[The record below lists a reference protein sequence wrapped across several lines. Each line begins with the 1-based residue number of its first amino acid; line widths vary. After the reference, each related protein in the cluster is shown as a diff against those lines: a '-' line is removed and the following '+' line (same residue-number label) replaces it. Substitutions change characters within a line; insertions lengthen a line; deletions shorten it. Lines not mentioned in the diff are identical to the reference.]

1 MRLVHEPQTL
11 LFDEPGNALDLA
23 GQVELRNEM
32 QELARAGLG
41 IVLVT
46 HHVSEII
53 PEMERVVLLQRGHVA
68 ADGPKEEVLTSEQL
82 SSLFG
87 VPVRLFQDDGYFYVH
102 A

>member
-1 MRLVHEPQTL
+1 
-11 LFDEPGNALDLA
+11 
-23 GQVELRNEM
+23 M

-68 ADGPKEEVLTSEQL
+68 ADGPKRASAHQRAAILVIWSAGAT
-82 SSLFG
+82 
-87 VPVRLFQDDGYFYVH
+87 VP
-102 A
+102 